1 MSEIQV
7 LLVKPYQYPERTT
20 IPSGLESLQQLV
32 GGFIEV
38 VYPFDDPVAIICNE
52 EGKINGLP
60 PNRALYDEAGNVA
73 DVIAGDFLVVGI
85 GEEDLASLPDA
96 LAQKYEKRFHAPED
110 FLQIGD
116 RIIVLPDDSV
126 PDLL

>member
-1 MSEIQV
+1 MSEMQV
-7 LLVKPYQYPERTT
+7 LLVKPYQYPVRTT

-38 VYPFDDPVAIICNE
+38 VYPFDDPVAIVCNE
-52 EGKINGLP
+52 EGKVNGLP

-116 RIIVLPDDSV
+116 RIIVLRDE
-126 PDLL
+126 

>member
-1 MSEIQV
+1 MSEMQV

-38 VYPFDDPVAIICNE
+38 VYPFDDPVAIVCNA

-73 DVIAGDFLVVGI
+73 DVIAGNFLVVGL
-85 GEEDLASLPDA
+85 GEEDFTSLSDE
-96 LAQKYEKRFHAPED
+96 LMQKYEKRFHYPED

-116 RIIVLPDDSV
+116 RIIVLRDD
-126 PDLL
+126 

>member
-116 RIIVLPDDSV
+116 RIIVLRDE
-126 PDLL
+126 